1 MLPVCHSPD
10 NRPDSIETSV
20 VFIFGDTTSQRPLVY
35 AMQYSPVWTY
45 VLGRLVENTAR
56 IPVSVLH

>member
-1 MLPVCHSPD
+1 M
-10 NRPDSIETSV
+10 
-20 VFIFGDTTSQRPLVY
+20 FIFGDTTSQRPLVY